1 MDIFNLAKIFKTM
14 KIAVLVSG
22 NGSNLQA
29 IIDAVQ
35 QERLT
40 DVEITCV
47 IADRN
52 CYAMERALDAELPT
66 WFVDKKEEDIN
77 TAIDEICEENKVDLI
92 VLAGFLSILNADF
105 CQKWDKKIINLHPSL
120 LPKFGGKG
128 MHGMRVHQ
136 AVIAAGEQESGA
148 SVHYVTAGIDE
159 GEVIAQMRFDIPQ
172 GSDVAFVAGKIAE
185 IEKPL
190 LLSVI
195 DKLSKKY

>member
-1 MDIFNLAKIFKTM
+1 M

>member
-1 MDIFNLAKIFKTM
+1 M

-22 NGSNLQA
+22 SGSNLQA

-40 DVEITCV
+40 DVEIACV

-52 CYAMERALDAELPT
+52 CYAMERALEAEIPT

-77 TAIDEICEENKVDLI
+77 QAIDEICKENSVDLI
-92 VLAGFLSILNADF
+92 VLAGFLSILNKNF

-128 MHGMRVHQ
+128 MHGMHVHK
-136 AVIAAGEQESGA
+136 AVIAAGETESGA
-148 SVHYVTAGIDE
+148 SVHYVTAEIDE
-159 GEVIAQMRFDIPQ
+159 GEVIAQMRFDIPA

-190 LLSVI
+190 LISVI